1 MKVREI
7 TYFMRFLKLENINGI
22 SDEWKHGVCGRK
34 RPLLL
39 QKRTEIERLVRK
51 EKKDDKWYI
60 KEQLLYIE
68 ARDATEVLSKQN
80 VLRETTAKH
89 QWKNNKKCCTF
100 QKRRRKNDRKRCNEL
115 RVIMEHS
122 LG

>member
-1 MKVREI
+1 MREI

-34 RPLLL
+34 RLLLL

-68 ARDATEVLSKQN
+68 ERDATEVLLKQN

-89 QWKNNKKCCTF
+89 QWKNDKKCCAF
-100 QKRRRKNDRKRCNEL
+100 QKR
-115 RVIMEHS
+115 
-122 LG
+122 